1 MTETSGLGRWLK
13 ERCQEEH
20 LSLRRAGDKT
30 GLSHSTIQAIINGG
44 RASPETIDRLAH
56 GFGGNHTETTAL
68 GDELFILAGY
78 RTKSELEVSQP
89 LARLIDIMKDF
100 SQPQL
105 KVMSAF
111 ATYLAE
117 VNHVEK

>member
-1 MTETSGLGRWLK
+1 MAEPRGLGRWLK

-30 GLSHSTIQAIINGG
+30 GLSHSTIQAIMNGG
-44 RASPETIDRLAH
+44 RASPETISKLAH
-56 GFGGNHTETTAL
+56 SFGGNHNETIAL
-68 GDELFILAGY
+68 EDELFILAGY
-78 RTKSELEVSQP
+78 RTKSELEISQP
-89 LARLIDIMKDF
+89 LARLIDVIKDF

-105 KVMSAF
+105 RVMSAF

-117 VNHVEK
+117 VNQDEK